1 MRIFYEEMKET
12 LQSILVKNGF
22 DEKRAEESAKNFA
35 DSSLDGVYSHGY
47 QRFPRVIDYIQ
58 KGYIDVNAVPE
69 KISGFAAV
77 ERWDGHLGMGNLNA
91 KMAMDRAL
99 ALAEQS
105 GIGLVAMSNTN
116 HWMRGGAYGW
126 QAAEAGC
133 IGICW
138 TNTCPN
144 MPAWGAVDGRIGNN
158 PFVLAV
164 PDENGN
170 HVVVDTAMAQYSYGK
185 LNVCR
190 QNGEQLPYP
199 GGYDKEGNLTC
210 DPGAILETRRVV
222 PIGYWKGSG
231 LSIVLDLI
239 GAVLTLGRTV
249 TDLRRECKAEYGVTQ
264 VFIAIRPEVL
274 NQDPD
279 KAQQIL
285 AETLQDIQESVPV
298 KEEHKVRYPGQ
309 GTLLHRQENMK
320 NGIPVNEEIWK
331 EIMSFLA

>member
-1 MRIFYEEMKET
+1 MRIFYEEMKEK

-58 KGYIDVNAVPE
+58 KGYIDVKALPE
-69 KISGFAAV
+69 KIAGFGAV

-91 KMAMDRAL
+91 KMAMDRSIEL
-99 ALAEQS
+99 AGQF
-105 GIGLVAMSNTN
+105 GIGMVAMSNTN

-164 PDENGN
+164 PDQNGN

-210 DPGAILETRRVV
+210 DPGAIEKTRRVV

-274 NQDPD
+274 NQNPD

-285 AETLQDIQESVPV
+285 SETLQDIQESVPV
-298 KEEHKVRYPGQ
+298 KEGQKVRYPGQ
-309 GTLLHRQENMK
+309 GTLLCRQENLK
-320 NGIPVNEEIWK
+320 NGIPVSEEIWK
-331 EIMSFLA
+331 EIMSFLD